1 MHPIRTLLYVPA
13 YKSAAMLPQSSSVV
27 ADERALVLNIKTKL
41 SLARNDATLP
51 SCPLHVFLIS
61 LVC

>member
-1 MHPIRTLLYVPA
+1 
-13 YKSAAMLPQSSSVV
+13 MLPQSSSVV